1 MEVDL
6 NGKSVASLFL
16 EKEWHSYEFN
26 VPGKIISPGNNMLQ
40 FSFDYDAS
48 PNARGLGADPSPL
61 SVAFDK
67 LIVY

>member
-1 MEVDL
+1 MEVGL
-6 NGKSVASLFL
+6 NGESVASLFL
-16 EKEWHSYEFN
+16 EKEWHAYEFN
-26 VPGKIISPGNNMLQ
+26 VPGKIISPGKNMLQ

-48 PNARGLGADPSPL
+48 PKARGLGTDPRPL